1 MKHPLAFLLRLGR
14 SDDERVSLLG
24 DLEEER
30 RARLARGSTRLT
42 AFAWYTA
49 EILRAFVWALRDL
62 VAPRTRLRQGY
73 GGQASHNASAF
84 AKATADRR
92 RRSSFLSWPDIKLSL
107 RLLIRHPGLTLVST
121 VGITVGIAIAAGMFG
136 FVHANFDP
144 TVPLDEGDRIVALEN
159 WDVAG
164 NNENRRSLHDFVT
177 WRDQMTSVV
186 EVSAFREASATMRAG
201 DVVPET
207 VRIAAMSASGFHVA
221 RVPAL
226 VGRFLT
232 PDDEREGAPPV
243 VVIGYTVWQSRFEQ
257 SRSVVGQQVRFGNTS
272 FTIVGVMPE
281 GFAFPVN
288 HQYWIPLR
296 ANPLKIPRG
305 AGPELF
311 VFGRLAPG
319 ATMASAQLELS
330 VIGQRAAAAFPQTNA
345 TLKPQV
351 LGYTR
356 PINDTQDGS
365 LGSVVMA
372 QLVVTLVLIV
382 VALNVAILL
391 YARTATRRG
400 EIAVRTALG
409 ASRGRI
415 VAQLFV
421 EALVLS
427 LVPALLGLALGQY
440 AVELGNRITALDVM
454 GGDAP
459 FWLEQGPQPSTM
471 LYVLGLVVVTAAI
484 AGILPALHATRRRS
498 GADLRQLGGST
509 GMRLGR
515 MWSALIVA
523 QVAFAVAV
531 LPAAIKMGISEVRT
545 SLTHPNYQVEEFVGA
560 TVTTENVSSPFG
572 TRLLELRRRLQAE
585 PDVTGVTFAGSLPQ
599 RNITGWI
606 EFEGIPM
613 ESAAAPNW
621 SRGLT
626 TFGVDTDY
634 LDVHGLRVVAGRPFN
649 VLDAGASGGPV
660 IVDRAFAQRFLNGTS
675 AVGRRMRYA
684 ATPNRPPS
692 PWYEIVGV
700 AENLRRNA
708 IDPDVVGPTVLY
720 PIAPEQ
726 MAGVSLTV
734 RLRESA
740 AARMKEGFARKAHQ
754 ILAAVDP
761 ALRMNEVRAS
771 FQPDSEDALAVRLVG
786 LVLSCILVTVLLFS
800 AAGVYAL
807 MSFTVAQRR
816 REIGIRAA
824 LGASSMDVLRS
835 VFSRV
840 AVQVGIG
847 VVLGALG
854 AMVIAPLS
862 DDVVLA
868 GRLAIVTP
876 AIALIMVQVGVVAA
890 YGPARRS
897 LRIQPTEAV
906 RAE

>member
-1 MKHPLAFLLRLGR
+1 MRHPFSFLLRVGR
-14 SDDERVSLLG
+14 SEVERVSLLG

-30 RARLARGSTRLT
+30 RARLARGSGQLMV
-42 AFAWYTA
+42 FAWCTI
-49 EILRAFVWALRDL
+49 EILRAFAWGLRDS
-62 VAPRTRLRQGY
+62 VAQRTTRAAHRTL
-73 GGQASHNASAF
+73 F
-84 AKATADRR
+84 F
-92 RRSSFLSWPDIKLSL
+92 SSPDLKLSL
-107 RLLIRHPGLTLVST
+107 RLLIRNPGLTVVST
-121 VGITVGIAIAAGMFG
+121 VGITVGIAIASGMFAA
-136 FVHANFDP
+136 FHANFDP
-144 TVPLDEGDRIVALEN
+144 TLPLDEGDRIVALEN
-159 WDVAG
+159 WDVEG

-186 EVSAFREASATMRAG
+186 EISAFREASATMRAG
-201 DVVPET
+201 EFVPET
-207 VRIAAMSASGFHVA
+207 VRIAAMSASGFRVA

-226 VGRFLT
+226 LGRYLM
-232 PDDEREGAPPV
+232 PDDEREAASPV
-243 VVIGYTVWQSRFEQ
+243 VVIGYSVWTSRFGQ
-257 SRSVVGQQVRFGNTS
+257 DRAVVGQQVRFGMAQ

-281 GFAFPVN
+281 GFEFPVN

-296 ANPLKIPRG
+296 ANPSAIPRG

-319 ATMASAQLELS
+319 ATMASAQVELS

-356 PINDTQDGS
+356 PIVDNQDMTLGS
-365 LGSVVMA
+365 LIMG
-372 QLVVTLVLIV
+372 QLMVTLVLIV

-415 VAQLFV
+415 VTQLFV

-427 LVPALLGLALGQY
+427 LLPAFLGLALGQY
-440 AVELGNRITALDVM
+440 AVEIGNRIMALDVM
-454 GGDAP
+454 GGAAP
-459 FWLEQGPQPSTM
+459 FWLEHGIQPSTM
-471 LYVLGLVVVTAAI
+471 LYVLALVVVTAAI
-484 AGILPALHATRRRS
+484 AGILPALHATRRRG

-531 LPAAIKMGISEVRT
+531 LPAAIKLGINEIRT
-545 SLTHPNYQVEEFVGA
+545 YLTQPNYPIEELAGA
-560 TVTTENVSSPFG
+560 VVMTENTSSPFG
-572 TRLLELRRRLQAE
+572 NRLLEVRRRLKAE
-585 PDVTGVTFAGSLPQ
+585 PEVTGVTFTGSLPQ
-599 RNITGWI
+599 RAITGRI
-606 EFEGIPM
+606 EVEGIPV
-613 ESAAAPNW
+613 EITSPPRW

-626 TFGVDTDY
+626 TLGIDLDY
-634 LDVHGLRVVAGRPFN
+634 LDVYGLRIVAGRPFN
-649 VLDAGASGGPV
+649 AGDASTGASPV
-660 IVDRAFAQRFLNGTS
+660 IVDRSFVRRYLNGTS

-684 ATPNRPPS
+684 ANGPNRPPS
-692 PWYEIVGV
+692 SWYEIVGV
-700 AENLRRNA
+700 VENLRRNP

-720 PIAPEQ
+720 PVAPEQ
-726 MAGVSLTV
+726 LTSVSLTM
-734 RLRESA
+734 RLRGSA
-740 AARMKEGFARKAHQ
+740 AARMQEGFARKAHNT
-754 ILAAVDP
+754 LAAVDP
-761 ALRMNEVRAS
+761 AMRMNEVRAS
-771 FQPDSEDALAVRLVG
+771 FQAESEDALAVRLVAIA
-786 LVLSCILVTVLLFS
+786 LSSILATVLLFS

-807 MSFTVAQRR
+807 MSLTVAQRR
-816 REIGIRAA
+816 REIGIRTA
-824 LGASSMDVLRS
+824 LGASQMRVLRT

-840 AVQVGIG
+840 AVQVGLG
-847 VVLGALG
+847 VVLGVFG

-862 DDVVLA
+862 DDAVLA
-868 GRLAIVTP
+868 GRLAMVTP
-876 AIALIMVQVGVVAA
+876 AIALIMVLVGVVAA

>member
-30 RARLARGSTRLT
+30 RARLARGSGRLVV
-42 AFAWYTA
+42 FAWYTA
-49 EILRAFVWALRDL
+49 EIFRALLWGLRDAFVR
-62 VAPRTRLRQGY
+62 
-73 GGQASHNASAF
+73 QASHPASAS
-84 AKATADRR
+84 ARATADKRR
-92 RRSSFLSWPDIKLSL
+92 TSLFSWPDIKLSL
-107 RLLIRHPGLTLVST
+107 RLLIRNPGLTAVST

-136 FVHANFDP
+136 YVHANFDP
-144 TVPLDEGDRIVALEN
+144 TVPLDDGDRIVALEN
-159 WDVAG
+159 WDIVG
-164 NNENRRSLHDFVT
+164 NNENRHSLHDFVT
-177 WRDQMTSVV
+177 WRDQMASVV
-186 EVSAFREASATMRAG
+186 EISAFREASATMRAG
-201 DVVPET
+201 DFVPET
-207 VRIAAMSASGFHVA
+207 VRIAAMSASGFRVA

-232 PDDEREGAPPV
+232 PDDEREAASPV
-243 VVIGYTVWQSRFEQ
+243 VVIGYTVWQSRFGQ
-257 SRSVVGQQVRFGNTS
+257 DRSVIGQQVRFGNTQY
-272 FTIVGVMPE
+272 TIVGVMPE

-296 ANPLKIPRG
+296 ANPSAIARG

-345 TLKPQV
+345 TLTPQV

-365 LGSVVMA
+365 LGSVVMG
-372 QLVVTLVLIV
+372 QLVVTLMLIV

-459 FWLEQGPQPSTM
+459 FWLEHGPQPSTM
-471 LYVLGLVVVTAAI
+471 LYVLVLVVITAAI
-484 AGILPALHATRRRS
+484 AGILPALHATRRRG

-531 LPAAIKMGISEVRT
+531 LPAAIKMGLQEIRG
-545 SLTHPNYQVEEFVGA
+545 SLTRPNYPAEEFVGA
-560 TVTTENVSSPFG
+560 AVATENASSPFG
-572 TRLLELRRRLQAE
+572 NRLLELRRRLRAE
-585 PDVTGVTFAGSLPQ
+585 PDVTGVTFTGSLSQ
-599 RNITGWI
+599 RNITGRI
-606 EFEGIPM
+606 EVEGIPVDGA
-613 ESAAAPNW
+613 SATNG

-626 TFGVDTDY
+626 TFGIDTEY
-634 LDVHGLRVVAGRPFN
+634 LDVYGLRVVAGRPFN
-649 VLDAGASGGPV
+649 ALDASATNGPV
-660 IVDRAFAQRFLNGTS
+660 IVDLSFAQRFLNGTS
-675 AVGRRMRYA
+675 PVGRRIRYA
-684 ATPNRPPS
+684 ARPNGEPS

-700 AENLRRNA
+700 AENLRRNP
-708 IDPDVVGPTVLY
+708 IDPDIVGPTVLY
-720 PIAPEQ
+720 AVAPEQ
-726 MAGVSLTV
+726 LAGVSLTV

-740 AARMKEGFARKAHQ
+740 ASRMNEGFARKAHQ

-761 ALRMNEVRAS
+761 ALRMAELQARA
-771 FQPDSEDALAVRLVG
+771 QADSEDALAVRLVG
-786 LVLSCILVTVLLFS
+786 LALSCILVTVLLFS
-800 AAGVYAL
+800 AAGVYSL
-807 MSFTVAQRR
+807 MSFTVSQRR

-824 LGASSMDVLRS
+824 LGASQAGVLRS

-840 AVQVGIG
+840 AAQVGMG
-847 VVLGALG
+847 VALGALG
-854 AMVIAPLS
+854 AMVIAPAS
-862 DDVVLA
+862 EDAVLA

-876 AIALIMVQVGVVAA
+876 AIALIMVLVGVIAA

-897 LRIQPTEAV
+897 LRIQPTEAL